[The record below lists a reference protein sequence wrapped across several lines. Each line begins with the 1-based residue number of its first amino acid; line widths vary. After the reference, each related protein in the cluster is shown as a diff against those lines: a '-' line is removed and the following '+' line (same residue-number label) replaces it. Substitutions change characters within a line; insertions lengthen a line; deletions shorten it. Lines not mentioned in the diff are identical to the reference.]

1 MVHETPTAELE
12 RFATGV
18 EVEGLAVHKAAVSLD
33 ERQDGE
39 PVTRVT
45 LLVNDPSP
53 GKDTWDFTAVRE
65 LKRQL
70 ARRAT
75 ALDLPSTSVTLVPD
89 SQAKLV
95 ESFVEH
101 A

>member
-1 MVHETPTAELE
+1 MSEIDATEELI

-18 EVEGLAVHKAAVSLD
+18 EIDGLEVHKAAVSLD

-45 LLVNDPSP
+45 LLVSDP
-53 GKDTWDFTAVRE
+53 GEGRETWDFEAVRE

-70 ARRAT
+70 ARKAIE
-75 ALDLPSTSVTLVPD
+75 LELPAASVTLVPD
-89 SQAKLV
+89 SESGLV
-95 ESFVEH
+95 QSFST
-101 A
+101 

>member
-1 MVHETPTAELE
+1 MATEGPTAKLQRYATELALDELE
-12 RFATGV
+12 
-18 EVEGLAVHKAAVSLD
+18 VHKASILLD

-39 PVTRVT
+39 PVTRIT

-53 GKDTWDFTAVRE
+53 GHDTWNFDAVRE

-70 ARRAT
+70 ARKAT
-75 ALDLPSTSVTLVPD
+75 ELELPSTSVTLVPD

-95 ESFVEH
+95 ESF
-101 A
+101 AQ